1 MENQNAFDIHNAIV
15 TIVTENQSLFVNDDV
30 KKMSFLVDNI
40 ENMSMQS
47 VKHFLKQDDS
57 ILFDPELIQ
66 EMDNLRDAAKAL
78 QSNKVFKNPAMSG
91 ILKKQ
96 IDSLTKEYNKNL
108 LKLVAPIY
116 QKTGMF
122 DDHIEDIE
130 DFQESSE
137 QEIESGQDENEN
149 QE

>member
-1 MENQNAFDIHNAIV
+1 MENQINAFEIHTAIV
-15 TIVTENQSLFVNDDV
+15 AIVNENQGSLFFNDDA
-30 KKMSFLVDNI
+30 KKMSYLVDNI
-40 ENMSMQS
+40 ENMTLNA
-47 VKHFLKQDDS
+47 VKHYVQKDES
-57 ILFDPELIQ
+57 ILFNDELIQ
-66 EMDNLRDAAKAL
+66 EMDNLRDAVKAL

-122 DDHIEDIE
+122 DDLGDI
-130 DFQESSE
+130 QESSE
-137 QEIESGQDENEN
+137 NQN

>member
-108 LKLVAPIY
+108 LKLVSPIY
-116 QKTGMF
+116 LSLEEEQS
-122 DDHIEDIE
+122 DNSYPENVE

-137 QEIESGQDENEN
+137 NQN

>member
-1 MENQNAFDIHNAIV
+1 MENNTNAFEIHTAIIAIV
-15 TIVTENQSLFVNDDV
+15 NENQGSLFFNDDV
-30 KKMSFLVDNI
+30 KKLSFLVDNI
-40 ENMSMQS
+40 ENMSMQA
-47 VKHFLKQDDS
+47 VKHYLNQDDS

-66 EMDNLRDAAKAL
+66 EMDNLRDAVKAL

-122 DDHIEDIE
+122 DDLEDIE
-130 DFQESSE
+130 ESSPE
-137 QEIESGQDENEN
+137 NESGQDTENEN

>member
-1 MENQNAFDIHNAIV
+1 MENQINAFEIHTAIIAIV
-15 TIVTENQSLFVNDDV
+15 NENQGSLFFNDDA
-30 KKMSFLVDNI
+30 KKMSYLVDNI
-40 ENMSMQS
+40 ENMTLNA
-47 VKHFLKQDDS
+47 VKHYVQKDES
-57 ILFDPELIQ
+57 ILFNDELIQ
-66 EMDNLRDAAKAL
+66 EMDNLRDAVKAL

-122 DDHIEDIE
+122 DDLEDI
-130 DFQESSE
+130 QESSPE
-137 QEIESGQDENEN
+137 NESGQDTENEI

>member
-1 MENQNAFDIHNAIV
+1 MENQINTFDIHNAIV

-66 EMDNLRDAAKAL
+66 EMDNLRDAVKAL

-108 LKLVAPIY
+108 LKLVSPIY
-116 QKTGMF
+116 LGLEEEQS
-122 DDHIEDIE
+122 DNSYPENVE

-137 QEIESGQDENEN
+137 NQN

>member
-1 MENQNAFDIHNAIV
+1 MENQINAFNIHNAII

-57 ILFDPELIQ
+57 ILFDLELIQ
-66 EMDNLRDAAKAL
+66 EMDNLRDAVKAL

-116 QKTGMF
+116 LGLEGEQS
-122 DDHIEDIE
+122 DNSDSENVE

-137 QEIESGQDENEN
+137 NEIQE
-149 QE
+149 

>member
-1 MENQNAFDIHNAIV
+1 MENKINTFDIHNAIV

-66 EMDNLRDAAKAL
+66 EMDNLRDAVKAL

-122 DDHIEDIE
+122 DDYIGDI
-130 DFQESSE
+130 QESSPE
-137 QEIESGQDENEN
+137 NESGQDTENEN

>member
-1 MENQNAFDIHNAIV
+1 MENQNQNQNAFDIHNAIV

-40 ENMSMQS
+40 ENMSMQA
-47 VKHFLKQDDS
+47 VKHYLNQDDT
-57 ILFDPELIQ
+57 ILFDPELIE
-66 EMDNLRDAAKAL
+66 EMNNLRDAAKAL

-116 QKTGMF
+116 LGLGEEQS
-122 DDHIEDIE
+122 DNSELENEDC
-130 DFQESSE
+130 QESSE
-137 QEIESGQDENEN
+137 N

>member
-1 MENQNAFDIHNAIV
+1 MENQINAFDIHNAIV
-15 TIVTENQSLFVNDDV
+15 TIVTENQSLFVNDDA
-30 KKMSFLVDNI
+30 KMSYLVENI
-40 ENMSMQS
+40 DSMSLNA
-47 VKHFLKQDDS
+47 VKQYLNKDES
-57 ILFDPELIQ
+57 ILFNDELIQ
-66 EMDNLRDAAKAL
+66 EMDNLRDAVKAL

-137 QEIESGQDENEN
+137 PEIESGQDENEN